1 MTIAQTIIVSGAS
14 EDFLAQATPMGEA
27 MRAFDG
33 CEGLYS
39 LADSKTGEGIA
50 IILWRDEAAM
60 EAALAQQATDTD
72 TLQGMGATITPG
84 KVYDTVTQ
92 L

>member
-1 MTIAQTIIVSGAS
+1 VTIAQTINVSGAS

-60 EAALAQQATDTD
+60 EAALAQQATDTEA
-72 TLQGMGATITPG
+72 LQRPGVTITQG
-84 KVYDTVTQ
+84 KVYDTVLQ